1 MHIAALDP
9 VQVGRIGI
17 VAAAALLVWVGA
29 WEPLDQVSV
38 VGIAGLVIGG
48 WPIYREAF
56 GNLIARRMTMEL
68 SMTIAIVAAAAISE
82 FFTALVITLFVLVA
96 EMLEGLTVA
105 RGRTAIRDLL
115 DFVPREAT
123 VRRNGMR
130 ATIPVDAIRPGDLVL
145 VDPGGRVPVDGT
157 VTSGQSHLDQARITG
172 ESMPVGKGP
181 GAPVYAGSINQSG
194 ALEVRVERVGRDTSY
209 GRIVEAVE
217 AAERSRAP
225 VQRLADQL
233 AGYLVYFAF
242 GAAAL
247 TYAVTRDVPSTV
259 SVIIVAGACG
269 IAAGTPLAILGG
281 RRGWGY
287 KGGLHLETLGRV
299 TRCAERLA
307 PHFGA
312 R

>member
-9 VQVGRIGI
+9 VQVGRICI

-29 WEPLDQVSV
+29 WEPLDQVSD

-56 GNLIARRMTMEL
+56 ANLIAMEL

-157 VTSGQSHLDQARITG
+157 VMSGQSHLDQARIT
-172 ESMPVGKGP
+172 
-181 GAPVYAGSINQSG
+181 
-194 ALEVRVERVGRDTSY
+194 
-209 GRIVEAVE
+209 
-217 AAERSRAP
+217 
-225 VQRLADQL
+225 
-233 AGYLVYFAF
+233 
-242 GAAAL
+242 AAA
-247 TYAVTRDVPSTV
+247 S
-259 SVIIVAGACG
+259 
-269 IAAGTPLAILGG
+269 
-281 RRGWGY
+281 
-287 KGGLHLETLGRV
+287 
-299 TRCAERLA
+299 
-307 PHFGA
+307 
-312 R
+312 